1 MVSTDYRPDDES
13 KEMDDRDETD
23 EKDRHSQVMI
33 NKKMKIGTRGSR
45 LALTQANWVAD
56 RLKERHPRM
65 TVEIVPVRTTGDR
78 MQSVS
83 LSVIGGKG
91 VFVKEIEEA
100 LLRGEVDIA
109 VHSMKDMPCE
119 IPEDLAIGAVPDRE
133 DPRDVFISGDG
144 RQLDELKPGAR
155 IGTGSLRRGLQLRG
169 LVPSVEVV
177 PIRGNL
183 DTRIRKIGREKL
195 DGIVVAAAGLRR
207 MGWEGRATQF
217 ISVKQMIP
225 AVGQGA
231 LAVEVRRADDATG
244 EIVSLMNDPATSLA
258 VTAERAF
265 LAMLGGGCQVPVAGH
280 ATIRDGVLHLDA
292 LVGSMDGSV
301 VLRDEVEGPVGEHI
315 QLGKSLARR
324 ILSRGGREI
333 LASVHA
339 CDG

>member
-1 MVSTDYRPDDES
+1 
-13 KEMDDRDETD
+13 
-23 EKDRHSQVMI
+23 MI
-33 NKKMKIGTRGSR
+33 KKKMKIGTRGSR

-56 RLKERHPRM
+56 WLKKKHPRM
-65 TVEIVPVRTTGDR
+65 AVEIVPIRTTGDR

-83 LSVIGGKG
+83 LSAIGGKG

-109 VHSMKDMPCE
+109 VHSMKDMPSE
-119 IPEDLAIGAVPDRE
+119 IPEDLVIGAVPERE

-144 RQLDELKPGAR
+144 RKLDEMRPGAR
-155 IGTGSLRRGLQLRG
+155 IGTGSLRRGLQIRG

-183 DTRIRKIGREKL
+183 DTRIRKIEREKL

-207 MGWEGRATQF
+207 MGWESRATQF
-217 ISVKQMIP
+217 ISVTQMIP

-244 EIVSLMNDPATSLA
+244 EIISFMNDPATSLA

-280 ATIRDGVLHLDA
+280 ATITGGVLHMDA
-292 LVGSMDGSV
+292 LVGSIDGAL
-301 VLRDEVEGPVGEHI
+301 VLRDEVEGPVGENI
-315 QLGKSLARR
+315 ELGKSLGRR

-333 LASVHA
+333 LDAVYA
-339 CDG
+339 CRE